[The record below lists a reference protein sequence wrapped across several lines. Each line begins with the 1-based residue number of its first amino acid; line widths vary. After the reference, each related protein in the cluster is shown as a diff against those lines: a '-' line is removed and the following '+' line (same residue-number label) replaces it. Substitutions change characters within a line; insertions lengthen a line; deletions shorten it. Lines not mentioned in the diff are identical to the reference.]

1 MGQKV
6 PEACYSTAPRTL
18 PNISALSK
26 TARVGSTVC
35 SLMTELKAAAKFYHC
50 KELRGAHSAI
60 FAADSPAGG
69 KVESSETKRDLST
82 CPRSKEVTG
91 SKKGVN
97 TKQCETSPWQW
108 QKPQT

>member
-18 PNISALSK
+18 PNISAVSK

-69 KVESSETKRDLST
+69 KVESSETKRDRST
-82 CPRSKEVTG
+82 CPRSKVTG

-97 TKQCETSPWQW
+97 IK
-108 QKPQT
+108 